1 MIEKYSKLKDYLL
14 IKRLEDFSEF
24 VLGFIFICAIWL
36 QLNETIAYKIPVV
49 DLKSKSNIE
58 IIGFIVAILS
68 MYGVYIGF
76 LQYLTSDEKSNFYLG
91 LNKLNYLLEKSFWYY
106 VTQSKT
112 FLFLLFSTILI
123 PLLVKLGAIGYYREL
138 SIVWQTSY
146 FLLLVIYI
154 FLLKM
159 SLYIIR
165 VALLIKAKYDEN
177 LKLNMRKEIQKD
189 YSEMFDLIWSNR
201 GRWKSVGDYIG
212 NKLSRDFR
220 RLSVDEYQ
228 EFVNTVFNIEY
239 FNANNLYYLLHHRIN
254 GGFQLSRSRKL
265 INWFTVKFDLNGN
278 EPSQGK
284 YKNKNYKD
292 LSKEWSDFYKFIEIF
307 LKAKWEILKKYK
319 EFLSAESW
327 FSLIEQD
334 IILHDKIV
342 KDDSTKTVLN
352 ILYPNNENRRVPYSN
367 KKIREFLFET
377 LLDKKDIAIENI
389 MKKLGEKLYDF
400 SIKSNNDQLT
410 KYKEDYLE
418 YGFNSLFKKYE
429 DGEVELKL
437 PKFQELSGNNVF
449 VNNQRN
455 DYENSMLYSEIC
467 FNYLDRGRIQNFTQA
482 IITEED
488 NDEQKKQKIKPQRIQ
503 NLILSMNEEYRLAYM
518 LFQLLYTDHTQWD
531 DNLEFYDTEIKQ
543 IMRNNEQYDDYLF
556 AEAKK
561 ILLKTNINRRITESF
576 LDMLWDT
583 RKDIVSDWSWFNQF
597 GRQHEQSDLKIF
609 YIQWLLSAKE
619 YSYPNNRFRLEK
631 TFPIKIQNK
640 LIEKIKSKT
649 ERKISVESLIWGL
662 KRRQE
667 RIEKFCREYF
677 VLTNRI
683 KGIFTKESYSYEQ
696 NNLQISVEYLL
707 HNYKVNLSGVIENLP
722 ITSLLRLEWILR
734 WRYYHYEEASSYTYK
749 TFFDA
754 MASNSP
760 YYWSGGE
767 GIVEFYIVKII
778 DGFYTELYVDGNFLK
793 GLKNHLE
800 SQLNSNNKTVEEYV
814 ESICQKLPE
823 NEKLSVLQKGL
834 IISKLNDILF
844 SHNK

>member
-1 MIEKYSKLKDYLL
+1 MN
-14 IKRLEDFSEF
+14 DF
-24 VLGFIFICAIWL
+24 
-36 QLNETIAYKIPVV
+36 
-49 DLKSKSNIE
+49 
-58 IIGFIVAILS
+58 
-68 MYGVYIGF
+68 
-76 LQYLTSDEKSNFYLG
+76 
-91 LNKLNYLLEKSFWYY
+91 
-106 VTQSKT
+106 
-112 FLFLLFSTILI
+112 
-123 PLLVKLGAIGYYREL
+123 
-138 SIVWQTSY
+138 
-146 FLLLVIYI
+146 
-154 FLLKM
+154 
-159 SLYIIR
+159 
-165 VALLIKAKYDEN
+165 
-177 LKLNMRKEIQKD
+177 
-189 YSEMFDLIWSNR
+189 
-201 GRWKSVGDYIG
+201 IG
-212 NKLSRDFR
+212 NKLSRDFK
-220 RLSVDEYQ
+220 RLAVDEYQ
-228 EFVNTVFNIEY
+228 EFVNVVFDIEY
-239 FNANNLYYLLHHRIN
+239 LNTNNLYYSLHNRIEN
-254 GGFQLSRSRKL
+254 GFQLSQRRKL
-265 INWFTVKFDLNGN
+265 INWFKAKLDSYGGELSL
-278 EPSQGK
+278 EK
-284 YKNKNYKD
+284 YKNKNDDSLK
-292 LSKEWSDFYKFIEIF
+292 KEWSDFYRFFNTFVKG
-307 LKAKWEILKKYK
+307 KWEFLKKYK

-327 FSLIEQD
+327 FNLIEQD
-334 IILHDKIV
+334 LILHDKIV
-342 KDDSTKTVLN
+342 KSDKTETVLN
-352 ILYPNNENRRVPYSN
+352 RLYPNNEDRRRQYYRE
-367 KKIREFLFET
+367 KDTREFLFET
-377 LLDKKDIAIENI
+377 LLDKKDIAVQDI
-389 MKKLGEKLYDF
+389 MDELKNNLNNFD
-400 SIKSNNDQLT
+400 IKSGSDSFTRYQKEFI
-410 KYKEDYLE
+410 KYR
-418 YGFNSLFKKYE
+418 FNSLFKKYE
-429 DGEVELKL
+429 GGKIEFRL
-437 PKFQELSGNNVF
+437 PKLQKLSDNHIF
-449 VNNQRN
+449 VNNHRN
-455 DYENSMLYSEIC
+455 DYENSMLYSKVC
-467 FNYLDRGRIQNFTQA
+467 FNYLDRGRIQNFSHTT
-482 IITEED
+482 IDEND
-488 NDEQKKQKIKPQRIQ
+488 NDEQRKQKISSQRIK
-503 NLILSMNEEYRLAYM
+503 NIILSMNEEYGLAFM
-518 LFQLLYTDHTQWD
+518 LFQLLYTDHIQWD

-543 IMRNNEQYDDYLF
+543 IMGSNEHHQDYLF

-561 ILLKTNINRRITESF
+561 ILLKTNIRYQITDAF
-576 LDMLWDT
+576 LDRLWNT
-583 RKDIVSDWSWFNQF
+583 RKDIISDWSWFNQF
-597 GRQHEQSDLKIF
+597 GRQQEQSDLKIF

-619 YSYPNNRFRLEK
+619 YFYPNNRFRLEK

-683 KGIFTKESYSYEQ
+683 KGIFTKESYSYKQ

>member
-1 MIEKYSKLKDYLL
+1 MVFSLVFSLLKVVIWFTLPFAWLFGKLEWNEIRTTFRDWFPFTCFIYLLVTGVLTDNIGKFHFLQYIIFIFFITEIYEDVFRGMKLFLTWKKIGNIVIEKYSKLKDYLL

-91 LNKLNYLLEKSFWYY
+91 RNKLNYLLEKSFWYY
-106 VTQSKT
+106 TTQSKT

-334 IILHDKIV
+334 LILHDKIV
-342 KDDSTKTVLN
+342 KSDKTETVLN
-352 ILYPNNENRRVPYSN
+352 RLYPNNEDRRRQYYRE
-367 KKIREFLFET
+367 KDTREFLFET
-377 LLDKKDIAIENI
+377 LLDKKDIAVQDI
-389 MKKLGEKLYDF
+389 MDELKNNLNNFD
-400 SIKSNNDQLT
+400 IKSGSDSFTRYQKEFI
-410 KYKEDYLE
+410 KYR
-418 YGFNSLFKKYE
+418 FNSLFKKYE

-467 FNYLDRGRIQNFTQA
+467 FNYLDRGRIQN
-482 IITEED
+482 
-488 NDEQKKQKIKPQRIQ
+488 
-503 NLILSMNEEYRLAYM
+503 LILSMNEEYRLAYM

-543 IMRNNEQYDDYLF
+543 IMRNDEQYDDYLF

-561 ILLKTNINRRITESF
+561 ILLKTNINYQITESF

-583 RKDIVSDWSWFNQF
+583 RKDIVSDWS
-597 GRQHEQSDLKIF
+597 
-609 YIQWLLSAKE
+609 
-619 YSYPNNRFRLEK
+619 
-631 TFPIKIQNK
+631 
-640 LIEKIKSKT
+640 
-649 ERKISVESLIWGL
+649 
-662 KRRQE
+662 
-667 RIEKFCREYF
+667 
-677 VLTNRI
+677 
-683 KGIFTKESYSYEQ
+683 
-696 NNLQISVEYLL
+696 
-707 HNYKVNLSGVIENLP
+707 
-722 ITSLLRLEWILR
+722 
-734 WRYYHYEEASSYTYK
+734 
-749 TFFDA
+749 
-754 MASNSP
+754 
-760 YYWSGGE
+760 
-767 GIVEFYIVKII
+767 
-778 DGFYTELYVDGNFLK
+778 
-793 GLKNHLE
+793 
-800 SQLNSNNKTVEEYV
+800 
-814 ESICQKLPE
+814 
-823 NEKLSVLQKGL
+823 
-834 IISKLNDILF
+834 
-844 SHNK
+844 